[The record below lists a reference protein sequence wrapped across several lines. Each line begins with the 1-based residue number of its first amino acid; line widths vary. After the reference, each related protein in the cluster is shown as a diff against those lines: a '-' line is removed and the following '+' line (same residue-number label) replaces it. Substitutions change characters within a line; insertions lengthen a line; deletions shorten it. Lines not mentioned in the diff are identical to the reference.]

1 MKSHAP
7 ALRQSPPLPDDGL
20 SRWCLEKACLTR
32 VRVTRRLAGGGKLAQ
47 AVEGYPF
54 SWGAI
59 AERQEPGLLVWEF
72 YLEDALGRFES
83 VGRRLDELQTL
94 LFETLEARLD
104 CVSRSFVVGCAGPV
118 GLGAIPWVLVPGGIA
133 NGILLCLVCKYG
145 DSPACRQ
152 WLCAEFIPR
161 ILPESLREAESR
173 AVQAH

>member
-1 MKSHAP
+1 MKVLAP
-7 ALRQSPPLPDDGL
+7 ALWQSSPVPDDDL
-20 SRWCLEKACLTR
+20 SRWCLEKSCLTR
-32 VRVTRRLAGGGKLAQ
+32 ILVTRRLAGGAKIAQ

-83 VGRRLDELQTL
+83 GGRRLDELQAL
-94 LFETLEARLD
+94 LFESLEAQLD

-118 GLGAIPWVLVPGGIA
+118 GLDAISWVLVPGGIA

-145 DSPACRQ
+145 DNPACRQ

-173 AVQAH
+173 AFPAH